1 MGFRANDFMRTFLSP
16 INHHNKNRDNYWLK
30 TLVQDYKCFKSM
42 KRSFDF
48 MCSFAE
54 DLKQPIKE
62 LEREMYLNRS
72 LSDEQMAKTYKELNN
87 LIELQ
92 SYYYDVA
99 LSIYDPKI
107 WD

>member
-1 MGFRANDFMRTFLSP
+1 MRTFLKP
-16 INHHNKNRDNYWLK
+16 INHHNKNRENYWLK

-48 MCSFAE
+48 MYSFAE
-54 DLKQPIKE
+54 DLKQPIKD

-72 LSDEQMAKTYKELNN
+72 LSEEQMVKIYKELNN

>member
-1 MGFRANDFMRTFLSP
+1 MRIFLKP
-16 INHHNKNRDNYWLK
+16 INHHNKNTDNYWLK
-30 TLVQDYKCFKSM
+30 TLIQDYKCFKSM

-54 DLKQPIKE
+54 DLKQPIKD
-62 LEREMYLNRS
+62 LEREMYLNRP
-72 LSDEQMAKTYKELNN
+72 LSEEQMVKIYKELNN

>member
-1 MGFRANDFMRTFLSP
+1 MRTFLNP

-48 MCSFAE
+48 ACSFAE
-54 DLKQPIKE
+54 DLKQPVKE
-62 LEREMYLNRS
+62 LEREIYLNRS
-72 LSDEQMAKTYKELNN
+72 LSEEQMVKIYKELNN
-87 LIELQ
+87 FIELQ

-99 LSIYDPKI
+99 LDIYDPKI

>member
-1 MGFRANDFMRTFLSP
+1 MRTFLKP

-54 DLKQPIKE
+54 NLKHPIKD
-62 LEREMYLNRS
+62 LEREKYLNRS
-72 LSDEQMAKTYKELNN
+72 LSKEQMVKIYKELNN
-87 LIELQ
+87 LMELQ
-92 SYYYDVA
+92 IYYYDVA
-99 LSIYDPKI
+99 LKIYDPKI

>member
-1 MGFRANDFMRTFLSP
+1 MRTFLNP

-62 LEREMYLNRS
+62 LEREMYLNRA
-72 LSDEQMAKTYKELNN
+72 LSEEQMVKIYKELNN

>member
-1 MGFRANDFMRTFLSP
+1 MKTFLKP
-16 INHHNKNRDNYWLK
+16 VNHHNKNRENYWLK

-42 KRSFDF
+42 KKSFDF
-48 MCSFAE
+48 VCSIAE
-54 DLKQPIKE
+54 DLKYPIKE

-72 LSDEQMAKTYKELNN
+72 LSEEQMVKIYKELNN

>member
-1 MGFRANDFMRTFLSP
+1 MRTFLKP

-54 DLKQPIKE
+54 NLTLPIKD
-62 LEREMYLNRS
+62 LEREMYLNHS
-72 LSDEQMAKTYKELNN
+72 LSEEQMVKIYKELNN

>member
-1 MGFRANDFMRTFLSP
+1 MRTFLNP
-16 INHHNKNRDNYWLK
+16 INHHNKNRENCWLK
-30 TLVQDYKCFKSM
+30 TLIQDYKCFKSM

-48 MCSFAE
+48 ACSFAE

-72 LSDEQMAKTYKELNN
+72 LSEEQMVKIYKELNN

>member
-1 MGFRANDFMRTFLSP
+1 MKTFLNP
-16 INHHNKNRDNYWLK
+16 INHHSKNRENYWLK

-48 MCSFAE
+48 ACSFAE
-54 DLKQPIKE
+54 SLTLPIKD

-72 LSDEQMAKTYKELNN
+72 LSEEQMVKIYKELNN
-87 LIELQ
+87 LMELQ
-92 SYYYDVA
+92 NYYYDVA
-99 LSIYDPKI
+99 LDIYDPKI

>member
-1 MGFRANDFMRTFLSP
+1 MKTFLKP
-16 INHHNKNRDNYWLK
+16 INHHNKNIDNYWLK
-30 TLVQDYKCFKSM
+30 TLIQDYKCFKSM

-48 MCSFAE
+48 MYSFAE
-54 DLKQPIKE
+54 DLKHLIKD

-72 LSDEQMAKTYKELNN
+72 LSEEQMIKIYKELNN

-99 LSIYDPKI
+99 LDIYDPKI

>member
-1 MGFRANDFMRTFLSP
+1 MRIFLKP
-16 INHHNKNRDNYWLK
+16 INHHNKNIDNYWLK
-30 TLVQDYKCFKSM
+30 TLIQDYKCFKSM

-48 MCSFAE
+48 MYSFAE

>member
-1 MGFRANDFMRTFLSP
+1 MKTFLKP

-48 MCSFAE
+48 ACSFAE
-54 DLKQPIKE
+54 DLNQPIKE

-72 LSDEQMAKTYKELNN
+72 LSEEQMVKIYKELNN

>member
-1 MGFRANDFMRTFLSP
+1 MRTFLNP
-16 INHHNKNRDNYWLK
+16 INHHNKNIDNYWLK
-30 TLVQDYKCFKSM
+30 TLIQDYKCFKSM

-62 LEREMYLNRS
+62 LEREIYLNRS
-72 LSDEQMAKTYKELNN
+72 LSEEQMVKIYKELNN

>member
-1 MGFRANDFMRTFLSP
+1 MRTFLNP

-54 DLKQPIKE
+54 NLTLPIKD

-72 LSDEQMAKTYKELNN
+72 LSEEQMVKIYKELNN
-87 LIELQ
+87 LMELQ
-92 SYYYDVA
+92 NYYYDVA
-99 LSIYDPKI
+99 LDIYDPKI

>member
-1 MGFRANDFMRTFLSP
+1 
-16 INHHNKNRDNYWLK
+16 
-30 TLVQDYKCFKSM
+30 M

-48 MCSFAE
+48 IYSFAE
-54 DLKQPIKE
+54 DLKQPIKD

-72 LSDEQMAKTYKELNN
+72 LSEEQMVKIYKELNN

-92 SYYYDVA
+92 SYYYDAA

>member
-1 MGFRANDFMRTFLSP
+1 MRTFLNP

-48 MCSFAE
+48 ARSFAE
-54 DLKQPIKE
+54 DLKQPIKD

-72 LSDEQMAKTYKELNN
+72 LSEEQMVKIYKELNN

>member
-1 MGFRANDFMRTFLSP
+1 MKTFLKP

-72 LSDEQMAKTYKELNN
+72 LSEEQMVKIYKELNN

>member
-1 MGFRANDFMRTFLSP
+1 MRTFLKP
-16 INHHNKNRDNYWLK
+16 INHHNKNRENYWLK

-48 MCSFAE
+48 ACSFAE
-54 DLKQPIKE
+54 DLKQPIKD

-72 LSDEQMAKTYKELNN
+72 LSEEQMVKIYKELNN

-92 SYYYDVA
+92 SYYYDAA

>member
-1 MGFRANDFMRTFLSP
+1 
-16 INHHNKNRDNYWLK
+16 
-30 TLVQDYKCFKSM
+30 M

-62 LEREMYLNRS
+62 LEREIYLNRS
-72 LSDEQMAKTYKELNN
+72 LPDEQMAKTYKELNN

>member
-1 MGFRANDFMRTFLSP
+1 MRTFLKP

-48 MCSFAE
+48 ACSFAE
-54 DLKQPIKE
+54 DLKQLIKK

-72 LSDEQMAKTYKELNN
+72 LSEEQMVKIYKELNN

-99 LSIYDPKI
+99 LEIYDPKI

>member
-1 MGFRANDFMRTFLSP
+1 MKTFLKP
-16 INHHNKNRDNYWLK
+16 INHHNKNRENYWLK

-48 MCSFAE
+48 ACSFAE
-54 DLKQPIKE
+54 DLKQPIKD

-72 LSDEQMAKTYKELNN
+72 LSEEQMVKIYKELNN

-92 SYYYDVA
+92 SYYYDAA

>member
-1 MGFRANDFMRTFLSP
+1 MRTFLNP

-48 MCSFAE
+48 MYSFAE
-54 DLKQPIKE
+54 DLKPSIKD

-72 LSDEQMAKTYKELNN
+72 LSEEQMVKIYKELNN

>member
-1 MGFRANDFMRTFLSP
+1 MKTFLKP
-16 INHHNKNRDNYWLK
+16 INHHNKNRENYWLK

-54 DLKQPIKE
+54 DLKQLIKE

-72 LSDEQMAKTYKELNN
+72 LSEEQMVKIYKELNN

>member
-1 MGFRANDFMRTFLSP
+1 MRTFLNP
-16 INHHNKNRDNYWLK
+16 INHHNKNIDNYWLK
-30 TLVQDYKCFKSM
+30 TLIQDYKCFKSM

-62 LEREMYLNRS
+62 LERETYLNRS

>member
-1 MGFRANDFMRTFLSP
+1 MKTFLNP

-48 MCSFAE
+48 MYSFAE

>member
-1 MGFRANDFMRTFLSP
+1 
-16 INHHNKNRDNYWLK
+16 
-30 TLVQDYKCFKSM
+30 M

-72 LSDEQMAKTYKELNN
+72 LSEEQVVKIYKELNN

>member
-1 MGFRANDFMRTFLSP
+1 MRTFLNP
-16 INHHNKNRDNYWLK
+16 INHHNKNIDNYWLK
-30 TLVQDYKCFKSM
+30 TLIQDYKCFKSM

>member
-1 MGFRANDFMRTFLSP
+1 MRTFLKP
-16 INHHNKNRDNYWLK
+16 INHHNKNRENCWLK
-30 TLVQDYKCFKSM
+30 MLVQDYKCFKSM

-54 DLKQPIKE
+54 DLKHPIKD
-62 LEREMYLNRS
+62 LEREKYLNRS
-72 LSDEQMAKTYKELNN
+72 LSEEQMMKIYKELNN
-87 LIELQ
+87 LMELQ
-92 SYYYDVA
+92 IYYYDVA

>member
-1 MGFRANDFMRTFLSP
+1 MRTFSNP
-16 INHHNKNRDNYWLK
+16 INHHNKNIDNYWLK
-30 TLVQDYKCFKSM
+30 TLIQDYKCFKSM
-42 KRSFDF
+42 KKSFDF

>member
-1 MGFRANDFMRTFLSP
+1 
-16 INHHNKNRDNYWLK
+16 
-30 TLVQDYKCFKSM
+30 M

-62 LEREMYLNRS
+62 LEREMYLNHS
-72 LSDEQMAKTYKELNN
+72 LSEEQMVKIYKELNN

>member
-1 MGFRANDFMRTFLSP
+1 MRTFLKP

-54 DLKQPIKE
+54 NLTLLIKD
-62 LEREMYLNRS
+62 LEREKYLNRS
-72 LSDEQMAKTYKELNN
+72 LSKEQMVKIYKELNN
-87 LIELQ
+87 LMELQ
-92 SYYYDVA
+92 IYYYDVA
-99 LSIYDPKI
+99 LEIYDPKI

>member
-1 MGFRANDFMRTFLSP
+1 MRTFLNP
-16 INHHNKNRDNYWLK
+16 INHHNKNIDNYWLK
-30 TLVQDYKCFKSM
+30 TLIQDYKCFKSM

-92 SYYYDVA
+92 SYYYEVA

>member
-1 MGFRANDFMRTFLSP
+1 MRTFLNP

>member
-1 MGFRANDFMRTFLSP
+1 MKTFLNP
-16 INHHNKNRDNYWLK
+16 INHHNKNIDNYWLK

-48 MCSFAE
+48 ACSFAE
-54 DLKQPIKE
+54 DLKHPIKE
-62 LEREMYLNRS
+62 LEREMYFNRS
-72 LSDEQMAKTYKELNN
+72 LSEEQMVKIYKELNN

>member
-1 MGFRANDFMRTFLSP
+1 MRIFLKP
-16 INHHNKNRDNYWLK
+16 INHHNKNIDNYWLK
-30 TLVQDYKCFKSM
+30 TLIQDYKCFKSM

>member
-1 MGFRANDFMRTFLSP
+1 MRTFLNP

-30 TLVQDYKCFKSM
+30 TLIQDYKCFKSM

-48 MCSFAE
+48 MYSFAE
-54 DLKQPIKE
+54 DLKQPIKD
-62 LEREMYLNRS
+62 LEREMYLNRA
-72 LSDEQMAKTYKELNN
+72 LSEEQMVKIYKELNN

>member
-1 MGFRANDFMRTFLSP
+1 MEERILNC
-16 INHHNKNRDNYWLK
+16 KKYRDNYWLK

-42 KRSFDF
+42 KKSFDF
-48 MCSFAE
+48 ACSFAE

-72 LSDEQMAKTYKELNN
+72 LSEKQMVKIYKELNN

-92 SYYYDVA
+92 SYYYNVA